1 MKKQNK
7 KLIIALTG
15 HPSSGKGE
23 VAKYLGEKY
32 GAELLKFSTV
42 LRDELNR
49 LYLPAARKNFIIMS
63 KCLRQNF
70 GQDILAKVISENIKK
85 SLVKIIIVDGTRRE
99 ADLKYIKKF
108 KKFHLVNIHA
118 DPKIRYQRQMLRR
131 EKPDDAKK
139 TFKQFLKEQKS
150 VSDKDVDILIKK
162 ADITLDNNGTM
173 DQLHQQID
181 ALMKKVVK

>member
-49 LYLPAARKNFIIMS
+49 LCLPAARKNFIIMS
-63 KCLRQNF
+63 ECLREHF
-70 GQDILAKVISENIKK
+70 GQDILAKVISEDIKK
-85 SLVKIIIVDGTRRE
+85 SHANIIIVDGARRE
-99 ADLKYIKKF
+99 ADLKYIKKS
-108 KKFHLVNIHA
+108 KKFHLINVNTN
-118 DPKIRYQRQMLRR
+118 PKIRYQRQMLRR

-173 DQLHQQID
+173 DQLYQQID